1 MLKTKFIYRLTVH
14 EILDSPQPIFHDNT
28 QCRSSKWSA
37 GGAASGVAGRAVQ
50 KKKLQRCMTLI

>member
-14 EILDSPQPIFHDNT
+14 EILDSPQPISHDNT

-37 GGAASGVAGRAVQ
+37 SGAASAVQ
-50 KKKLQRCMTLI
+50 RKRLQRSMTLI